1 MTTLRTMRWLALAA
15 TMLVTA
21 CGGSPTA
28 TIAPGATQAPGQ
40 PTAAPGT
47 QPPAPTQAGGG
58 GDTYSGKVCDLISA
72 AEIESILGIPG
83 ATGTETPISNGSG
96 ACYWLDANGDPVVAI
111 SVLVDV
117 SSSAVWEVYRT
128 QPDTVLIP
136 GVGEGAGFIPSA
148 QTVFV
153 TKNGV
158 LVGIQAGGP
167 GSTAEV
173 RQDKGTE
180 FARAIAARL

>member
-1 MTTLRTMRWLALAA
+1 MTSLRTTRWLTLATTLIVA
-15 TMLVTA
+15 A
-21 CGGSPTA
+21 CGGGGTA
-28 TIAPGATQAPGQ
+28 TSAPGVTLAPGQ

-47 QPPAPTQAGGG
+47 QAPAATQAGGG
-58 GDTYSGKVCDLISA
+58 GTYSGKVCDLISA
-72 AEIESILGIPG
+72 GEIASILGVSG

-96 ACYWLDANGDPVVAI
+96 GCYWLDASGSPVIAI
-111 SVLVDV
+111 SVLVGV
-117 SSSAVWEVYRT
+117 SSLDVWNTYKS

-136 GVGEGAGFIPSA
+136 GVGDGAGFIPTA

-153 TKNGV
+153 VKGNV

-173 RQDKGTE
+173 RQAKGTE
-180 FARAIAARL
+180 FAKVIAARL